1 MNKFH
6 IRYIFN
12 FIGAFSVIGSSNLQT
27 NLGTAPVASLGVVL
41 LSTILYIS

>member
-1 MNKFH
+1 MHKFH

-12 FIGAFSVIGSSNLQT
+12 FIGAFSVIGSNNLQT

-41 LSTILYIS
+41 LSAIFNWL